1 LAKGVIFFIFN
12 QYVQRTRNTN
22 EINEF
27 RFSKF
32 NINILGEKIMNR
44 KLSIFKTICILTFGL
59 FLFTAI
65 GVTAQT
71 QKFLRTEN
79 SVNGK
84 YIIIFDENQQENQ
97 NRISSV
103 NDVSTLASEVT
114 AKYEAKIAEV
124 YSEAVKGFSAN
135 LSEKEAI
142 ALSED
147 SRIKYIIEDE
157 IVKINGIQKN
167 ASWGLDR
174 IDQRSQNPD
183 TKYIDTFNGSGVNV
197 FVIDT
202 GINPY
207 HAEFQGRAS
216 IGADFVGDGQNGFD
230 CNGHG
235 THVAGTVA
243 GITTGV
249 AKNARVIGVR
259 VLGCNGSGT
268 ASGLLSGIEWVIR
281 NRTIPAVANM
291 SLGFGGIN
299 PVVDTAVHNLVASG
313 VTTVVAAGNDYGQ
326 DASNYTPARVTEA
339 ITVGATNIQDV
350 RADFSNVGSVVD
362 IFAPG
367 NDIKSAW
374 YNGGYVNLS
383 GTSMASPHVAG
394 AAAQVLQLFPNAS
407 PSDVEQYLKNYAT
420 KNVIGDTRGGQNN
433 LLFNYFANHCG
444 LFMPGQTLY
453 KGQSISSCSGNT
465 RLIFQTDG
473 NVVLYR
479 NDGVALWHTRTNGKT
494 NATYFTMQNDGN
506 LVLYTNTWSPLWNSR
521 TAGNTNAFLFLQD
534 DRNLVIYNDR
544 FDRALWNTGT
554 SGR

>member
-1 LAKGVIFFIFN
+1 
-12 QYVQRTRNTN
+12 VQRTRNTN
-22 EINEF
+22 AINEF

-32 NINILGEKIMNR
+32 NIKIVGEKIMNR
-44 KLSIFKTICILTFGL
+44 KLSIFKTIGILTFGL

-71 QKFLRTEN
+71 KKFLRTEN

-114 AKYEAKIAEV
+114 AKYEAKITEV

-268 ASGLLSGIEWVIR
+268 ASGLLSGIDWVIR

-299 PVVDTAVHNLVASG
+299 PVVDTAVRNLVASG
-313 VTTVVAAGNDYGQ
+313 VTTVVAAGNYGQ

-554 SGR
+554 IGR